1 MSLLSRRRRAILAT
15 TICSICLL
23 LAAGAVAEDAVP
35 EPELVRRFLQS
46 MPIEAELRALEL
58 RKVAAIAPAGLPNP
72 ELEYRH
78 EEARG
83 PEGARTDAIGA
94 SFTIDLG
101 FVAIAESQ
109 AARLRG
115 EAVGSQSR
123 QDLVGAVCSLR
134 RDLTAL
140 WEAQRRVQV
149 VEVGHGRLHELT
161 SFFEAMAAVGEVST
175 YDLNRAALAD
185 TAHRI
190 EMAAAAGDVAALQA
204 SVASRTGE
212 PIVQVQLVDGAEPH
226 SLEEL
231 LDRARTE
238 HPELVAL
245 RLQQAAATR
254 DEAAARRE
262 AAPSIRL
269 SGAARFDS
277 LSDGSERSPGFEF
290 GATLELPLFDQNLR
304 QARSSAADTQVWVAR
319 VARRER
325 QILASIEAAWW
336 RGAIVRDLAE
346 AVVDTEALWTA
357 ARSRYM
363 GGEGSVN
370 ELLQTARDLEEA
382 QLATLAA
389 EVLLRSAD
397 LGLQCA
403 VGRFDDPGIQ
413 AALEEALQ

>member
-1 MSLLSRRRRAILAT
+1 MGLLSRRRRVILAT
-15 TICSICLL
+15 TICSTALL
-23 LAAGAVAEDAVP
+23 LAVAATAEDSVT
-35 EPELVRRFLQS
+35 ETELVQRLLQS
-46 MPIEAELRALEL
+46 LPIEAELRAVAL
-58 RKVAAIAPAGLPNP
+58 RQAAGVAPGGLPNP

-78 EEARG
+78 DEARG
-83 PEGARTDAIGA
+83 PAGARTDAIGA

-101 FVAIAESQ
+101 FVAVAESQ

-115 EAVGSQSR
+115 EAAIPQSR
-123 QDLVGAVCSLR
+123 QDLVDDVCSLR
-134 RDLTAL
+134 RDLTEL
-140 WEAQRRVQV
+140 WEAQRRVRV
-149 VEVGHGRLHELT
+149 VETGYGRLHELI
-161 SFFEAMAAVGEVST
+161 SSFEAMVALGEVSA
-175 YDLNRAALAD
+175 YDLNRASLAD

-190 EMAAAAGDVAALQA
+190 EIASAAGDVAALQA
-204 SVASRTGE
+204 SVATRTGQ
-212 PIVQVQLVDGAEPH
+212 PVVRVQLVEVGEPH

-277 LSDGSERSPGFEF
+277 LSDGSERTPGFEL
-290 GATLELPLFDQNLR
+290 GATLELPIFDQNLR
-304 QARSSAADTQVWVAR
+304 EARSSAADTQMWVAR

-325 QILASIEAAWW
+325 QILASIEAAWR
-336 RGAIVRDLAE
+336 RGAIVRDLAA
-346 AVVDTEALWTA
+346 AVVDTEAFWPA
-357 ARSRYM
+357 ALSRYM
-363 GGEGSVN
+363 GGEGSVDD
-370 ELLQTARDLEEA
+370 LLQTARDLEEA
-382 QLATLAA
+382 QLASLEA
-389 EVLLRSAD
+389 EVLMRSAD
-397 LGLQCA
+397 LSLQCA

>member
-1 MSLLSRRRRAILAT
+1 MNLLSQRRRAILAT
-15 TICSICLL
+15 TVCSISLL
-23 LAAGAVAEDAVP
+23 SAAGSVAEDAVP
-35 EPELVRRFLQS
+35 EPDLVRRFLQS
-46 MPIEAELRALEL
+46 GPIEAELRAVAL
-58 RKVAAIAPAGLPNP
+58 RQAAAVAPGGLPNP
-72 ELEYRH
+72 ELVYRH
-78 EEARG
+78 DEARG
-83 PEGARTDAIGA
+83 PAGARTDAIGA

-101 FVAIAESQ
+101 FVSVAESQ

-115 EAVGSQSR
+115 EATIPQSR

-134 RDLTAL
+134 GDLTAL

-149 VEVGHGRLHELT
+149 VETGHGRLHEFISL
-161 SFFEAMAAVGEVST
+161 FEAMAAMGEVST

-190 EMAAAAGDVAALQA
+190 ELASAAGDVAALQA
-204 SVASRTGE
+204 SVARRTGQ
-212 PIVQVQLVDGAEPH
+212 PIVQVQLVDAAEPH

-238 HPELVAL
+238 HPELLAL

-277 LSDGSERSPGFEF
+277 LSDGSERTPGFEL

-304 QARSSAADTQVWVAR
+304 EARSSAADTQMWVAR

-325 QILASIEAAWW
+325 QILASIEAAWR

-357 ARSRYM
+357 ALSRYM
-363 GGEGSVN
+363 GGEGSVDD
-370 ELLQTARDLEEA
+370 LLQTARDLEEA
-382 QLATLAA
+382 QLASLEA

-397 LGLQCA
+397 ISLQCA